1 MKKILIFCFLLTILT
16 TNSVFAWTDNLSIG
30 IDGYDG
36 VYIDIYKSI
45 APFSSDKANLL
56 MINNEFSDD
65 KPPVIISGRALI
77 PIRIVSDK
85 LGANI
90 KWNSKTKEITIKN
103 NTNTCT
109 MNIGST
115 IAVLNGKTINL
126 DTAPIIISNIAYVPI
141 RNLSSILNVNVG
153 YRKCGYGSVNIIW
166 ISNKNEI
173 LDTNQCYKLARQA
186 VFNYLTSDNRYE
198 YIESQTGKKLTND
211 KIMTVDNFTDSGVIH
226 INNNPEKVGN
236 YYVFQC
242 SNKASNED
250 FYYYIWVNYST
261 GEIKEESDYD
271 ASLFNLDST
280 IDFLGIWYQ

>member
-1 MKKILIFCFLLTILT
+1 M
-16 TNSVFAWTDNLSIG
+16 
-30 IDGYDG
+30 
-36 VYIDIYKSI
+36 
-45 APFSSDKANLL
+45 
-56 MINNEFSDD
+56 
-65 KPPVIISGRALI
+65 
-77 PIRIVSDK
+77 
-85 LGANI
+85 
-90 KWNSKTKEITIKN
+90 
-103 NTNTCT
+103 
-109 MNIGST
+109 
-115 IAVLNGKTINL
+115 
-126 DTAPIIISNIAYVPI
+126 
-141 RNLSSILNVNVG
+141 
-153 YRKCGYGSVNIIW
+153 
-166 ISNKNEI
+166 
-173 LDTNQCYKLARQA
+173 DTNQCYKLARQA

>member
-90 KWNSKTKEITIKN
+90 KWNSKTKEK
-103 NTNTCT
+103 
-109 MNIGST
+109 IGR
-115 IAVLNGKTINL
+115 AHV
-126 DTAPIIISNIAYVPI
+126 
-141 RNLSSILNVNVG
+141 
-153 YRKCGYGSVNIIW
+153 
-166 ISNKNEI
+166 
-173 LDTNQCYKLARQA
+173 
-186 VFNYLTSDNRYE
+186 
-198 YIESQTGKKLTND
+198 
-211 KIMTVDNFTDSGVIH
+211 
-226 INNNPEKVGN
+226 
-236 YYVFQC
+236 
-242 SNKASNED
+242 
-250 FYYYIWVNYST
+250 
-261 GEIKEESDYD
+261 
-271 ASLFNLDST
+271 
-280 IDFLGIWYQ
+280 

>member
-30 IDGYDG
+30 IDENGG

-65 KPPVIISGRALI
+65 KPPVIISGRTLI

-90 KWNSKTKEITIKN
+90 KWSSKNKEITIKD

-109 MNIGST
+109 MNIGNR

-126 DTAPIIISNIAYVPI
+126 DTAPMIISNIAYVPI
-141 RNLSSILNVNVG
+141 RNLSSILNVNVE

-166 ISNKNEI
+166 ISNKSEI
-173 LDTNQCYKLARQA
+173 LNTNQCYKLARQA
-186 VFNYLTSDNRYE
+186 VFNYLTSDNIYA

-211 KIMTVDNFTDSGVIH
+211 KIITVDNFTDSGVIY

-271 ASLFNLDST
+271 ASLFNLDNT
-280 IDFLGIWYQ
+280 VDFLGIWYQ